1 MTATAQEAFTET
13 VRALPP
19 SEQFR
24 LAALILQE
32 LTQSEVV
39 VLERSDTWS
48 EQDQSD
54 LTAALQYAAKLYPEE
69 AAAAADTG
77 RGSGG
82 YFSGGAG
89 DGGAVERET
98 ERLLAEI
105 IGDGGE

>member
-1 MTATAQEAFTET
+1 MTATAQEVFTET

-39 VLERSDTWS
+39 VVERSDTWS

-54 LTAALQYAAKLYPEE
+54 LTAAALQYAAKLYSEE
-69 AAAAADTG
+69 EDLVY
-77 RGSGG
+77 S
-82 YFSGGAG
+82 
-89 DGGAVERET
+89 
-98 ERLLAEI
+98 
-105 IGDGGE
+105 